1 MFDEA
6 ECLGSL
12 PNHLRREVPFVYTHI
27 YIYIYRY
34 IDDWASR
41 ATRLARYTRF
51 RDAGSLTTLSIYL
64 SVYQVSLY
72 LHRDMIALTPFF
84 KEAPT
89 SFVATL
95 VQLLTPV
102 FGAPGDF
109 IVTVGEVALEM
120 FFVDMGV
127 VEVWNAETSAM
138 YLTLTLKP

>member
-1 MFDEA
+1 DSHATHGSAM
-6 ECLGSL
+6 LGPSQ
-12 PNHLRREVPFVYTHI
+12 PY
-27 YIYIYRY
+27 
-34 IDDWASR
+34 
-41 ATRLARYTRF
+41 
-51 RDAGSLTTLSIYL
+51 LSI
-64 SVYQVSLY
+64 YQVSLY

-127 VEVWNAETSAM
+127 VEVWNAKTSTM
-138 YLTLTLKP
+138 YLAPTLKP

>member
-1 MFDEA
+1 M
-6 ECLGSL
+6 LGPSQ
-12 PNHLRREVPFVYTHI
+12 PY
-27 YIYIYRY
+27 
-34 IDDWASR
+34 
-41 ATRLARYTRF
+41 
-51 RDAGSLTTLSIYL
+51 LSI
-64 SVYQVSLY
+64 YQVSLY

-102 FGAPGDF
+102 FGTPGDF

-127 VEVWNAETSAM
+127 VEVWNAKTSTM
-138 YLTLTLKP
+138 YLAPTLKP